1 MISTYTSKLKQ
12 LQIGDLIAKIPII
25 QGGMGVGISRS
36 HLAGAVAKEGGVGI
50 ISTAQIGYDE
60 EGFENDQAGCNLKA
74 IKKHI
79 RKAKELACGNGLVG
93 VNIMVALKHY
103 KEHVRAAVAAGADV
117 IISGA
122 GLPMNLPEL
131 VSKTCRTKIAPI
143 VSSKRATQ
151 LILKMWAHRYD
162 RTADFIVVEGPKAG
176 GHLGFSNEQLAH
188 MDAINFDGEIRQ
200 IIDCKKEYEQR
211 YQKNIPVIVAG
222 GIFDQKDI
230 SHALDLGADG
240 VQIASRFVATEE
252 CDASEAY
259 KEAYI
264 HAGGII
270 WMPHLDGEIRQIIDC
285 QKGIRTA
292 VSEKYSGLGADG
304 VQIASRFVATEEC
317 DASEAYKE
325 AYIHASEENIEIIQS
340 PVGMPGRA
348 LRNKFIDRVKRA
360 KLPVSKCYNCLEKCS
375 PQKVPYCITK
385 ALIDAVR
392 GDVENG
398 LVFCG
403 ANTGR
408 IHEIT
413 TVHHLMQEL
422 AGDLQ

>member
-103 KEHVRAAVAAGADV
+103 KEHVQAAVAAGADV

-264 HAGGII
+264 HA
-270 WMPHLDGEIRQIIDC
+270 
-285 QKGIRTA
+285 
-292 VSEKYSGLGADG
+292 
-304 VQIASRFVATEEC
+304 
-317 DASEAYKE
+317 
-325 AYIHASEENIEIIQS
+325 SEENIEIIQS

-348 LRNKFIDRVKRA
+348 LRNKFTTQTVGAADTALTVTNTRSSIAPTGLLLDA
-360 KLPVSKCYNCLEKCS
+360 A
-375 PQKVPYCITK
+375 PYGAML
-385 ALIDAVR
+385 ALAA
-392 GDVENG
+392 GSG
-398 LVFCG
+398 LVFF
-403 ANTGR
+403 R
-408 IHEIT
+408 KHRRE
-413 TVHHLMQEL
+413 
-422 AGDLQ
+422 D

>member
-103 KEHVRAAVAAGADV
+103 KEHVQAAVAAGADV

-131 VSKTCRTKIAPI
+131 VSRTCRTKIAPI

-264 HAGGII
+264 HA
-270 WMPHLDGEIRQIIDC
+270 
-285 QKGIRTA
+285 
-292 VSEKYSGLGADG
+292 
-304 VQIASRFVATEEC
+304 
-317 DASEAYKE
+317 
-325 AYIHASEENIEIIQS
+325 SEENIEIIQS

-360 KLPVSKCYNCLEKCS
+360 KLPVSKWLQLSGKMQSAESSLLYYES
-375 PQKVPYCITK
+375 
-385 ALIDAVR
+385 IDRCRAR
-392 GDVENG
+392 G
-398 LVFCG
+398 CG
-403 ANTGR
+403 KRSGILWGEYGA
-408 IHEIT
+408 
-413 TVHHLMQEL
+413 
-422 AGDLQ
+422 DS

>member
-103 KEHVRAAVAAGADV
+103 KEHVQAAVAAGADV

-131 VSKTCRTKIAPI
+131 VSRTCRTKIAPI

-200 IIDCKKEYEQR
+200 IIDCKR
-211 YQKNIPVIVAG
+211 NTN
-222 GIFDQKDI
+222 
-230 SHALDLGADG
+230 S
-240 VQIASRFVATEE
+240 
-252 CDASEAY
+252 
-259 KEAYI
+259 
-264 HAGGII
+264 
-270 WMPHLDGEIRQIIDC
+270 
-285 QKGIRTA
+285 GIRKIFRSLWPAGYLIRKIFRMRWISARMVCRLPAALSQPKNVMHRRHTRRR
-292 VSEKYSGLGADG
+292 
-304 VQIASRFVATEEC
+304 IFT
-317 DASEAYKE
+317 
-325 AYIHASEENIEIIQS
+325 
-340 PVGMPGRA
+340 PVRKI
-348 LRNKFIDRVKRA
+348 LR
-360 KLPVSKCYNCLEKCS
+360 LSKARSVC
-375 PQKVPYCITK
+375 
-385 ALIDAVR
+385 R
-392 GDVENG
+392 DVHCAIS
-398 LVFCG
+398 LSIV
-403 ANTGR
+403 
-408 IHEIT
+408 
-413 TVHHLMQEL
+413 
-422 AGDLQ
+422 

>member
-264 HAGGII
+264 HA
-270 WMPHLDGEIRQIIDC
+270 
-285 QKGIRTA
+285 
-292 VSEKYSGLGADG
+292 
-304 VQIASRFVATEEC
+304 
-317 DASEAYKE
+317 
-325 AYIHASEENIEIIQS
+325 SEENIEIIQS

-360 KLPVSKCYNCLEKCS
+360 KLPISKCYNCLEKCS

-385 ALIDAVR
+385 ALIDSRDYYGTSSDA
-392 GDVENG
+392 
-398 LVFCG
+398 G
-403 ANTGR
+403 AGWRSTIKMVCVIFPWNQR
-408 IHEIT
+408 IP
-413 TVHHLMQEL
+413 VVK
-422 AGDLQ
+422 